1 MIWSVEIADELEAE
15 WDQFPV
21 DVQDEILAHGRLLE
35 QFWSAAGQAAG
46 GYLEGI
52 ELQQYEGIAL

>member
-1 MIWSVEIADELEAE
+1 MSWNVDLADELEAE

-35 QFWSAAGQAAG
+35 RSVRNWG
-46 GYLEGI
+46 GRGWMP
-52 ELQQYEGIAL
+52 